1 MYNENNENV
10 ENIDNVVLCGAN
22 SYTQMFYFN
31 EEQFGKLPD
40 SIKDEL
46 KAMCV
51 IFTEDIGGILT
62 LEYNEDGE
70 LEFKVR
76 TDEQD
81 YLFDE
86 IGCGLRIKDLQT
98 KKRELLEALELY
110 YRMKSTGNFS
120 FDSEDN

>member
-1 MYNENNENV
+1 MYNEKDNEL
-10 ENIDNVVLCGAN
+10 ENVVLCGAN
-22 SYTQMFYFN
+22 SYTQMYYFN
-31 EEQFGKLPD
+31 ENFNNLPD

-62 LEYNEDGE
+62 LEYNMDGE

-86 IGCGLRIKDLQT
+86 IGCGLRIKDLQS

-110 YRMKSTGNFS
+110 YKTFNGQ
-120 FDSEDN
+120 

>member
-1 MYNENNENV
+1 MNLKEKGWHE
-10 ENIDNVVLCGAN
+10 LK
-22 SYTQMFYFN
+22 QMLIP
-31 EEQFGKLPD
+31 GKPD

-62 LEYNEDGE
+62 LEYNEEGE
-70 LEFKVR
+70 LKFKVR

-86 IGCGLRIKDLQT
+86 IGCGLRIKDLQM

-110 YRMKSTGNFS
+110 YKAFVLG
-120 FDSEDN
+120 EDAGLL

>member
-1 MYNENNENV
+1 MPESV
-10 ENIDNVVLCGAN
+10 
-22 SYTQMFYFN
+22 
-31 EEQFGKLPD
+31 
-40 SIKDEL
+40 KDEL

-62 LEYNEDGE
+62 LEYNEEGE

-86 IGCGLRIKDLQT
+86 IGCGLRIKDLQI

-110 YRMKSTGNFS
+110 YKAFVLG
-120 FDSEDN
+120 EDAFAEGASAE

>member
-1 MYNENNENV
+1 MFNDSENM
-10 ENIDNVVLCGAN
+10 VLCGAN
-22 SYTQMFYFN
+22 SYTQKYYFN
-31 EEQFGKLPD
+31 EEFDRLPE
-40 SIKDEL
+40 SVKDEL

-62 LEYNEDGE
+62 LEYNEEGE

-86 IGCGLRIKDLQT
+86 IGCGLRIKDLQI

-110 YRMKSTGNFS
+110 YKAFVLG
-120 FDSEDN
+120 EDAFTEGGAAE

>member
-1 MYNENNENV
+1 MFSDSENT
-10 ENIDNVVLCGAN
+10 VLCGAN
-22 SYTQMFYFN
+22 SYTQKYYFN
-31 EEQFGKLPD
+31 EEFGRLPE
-40 SIKDEL
+40 SVKDEL

-62 LEYNEDGE
+62 LEYTSLGE

-76 TDEQD
+76 TDEKD

-86 IGCGLRIKDLQT
+86 IGCGLRIKDLQI

-110 YRMKSTGNFS
+110 YKAFVLQ
-120 FDSEDN
+120 DDIEIPDEQ

>member
-1 MYNENNENV
+1 MYSHDNGHNGNNEKN
-10 ENIDNVVLCGAN
+10 ENVVLCGAN
-22 SYTQMFYFN
+22 SYTQKFYFN
-31 EEQFGKLPD
+31 EQFNNLPD

-62 LEYNEDGE
+62 LEYNEDCE

-110 YRMKSTGNFS
+110 YKTFYGK
-120 FDSEDN
+120 DVTE

>member
-1 MYNENNENV
+1 MYSENN

-120 FDSEDN
+120 FDNEDN

>member
-1 MYNENNENV
+1 MFDDN
-10 ENIDNVVLCGAN
+10 NIDDENVVLCGAN
-22 SYTQMFYFN
+22 SYTQKFYFN
-31 EEQFGKLPD
+31 EEFNSLPD

-62 LEYNEDGE
+62 LEYNAYGE

-86 IGCGLRIKDLQT
+86 IGCGLRIRDMQT
-98 KKRELLEALELY
+98 KKRDLLEALELY
-110 YRMKSTGNFS
+110 YRMKGSESFS
-120 FDSEDN
+120 S